1 MNPINIDK
9 AQWYK
14 LTGMFD
20 NAEVVRT
27 GNDPDKC
34 YFADGRE
41 PVIWASFAIVIK
53 NRLKNSTIE
62 KIKL

>member
-14 LTGMFD
+14 LTGIFD
-20 NAEVVRT
+20 NGEVVRT

-34 YFADGRE
+34 YFSDGRD
-41 PVIWASFAIVIK
+41 PVTWASFAIVIK